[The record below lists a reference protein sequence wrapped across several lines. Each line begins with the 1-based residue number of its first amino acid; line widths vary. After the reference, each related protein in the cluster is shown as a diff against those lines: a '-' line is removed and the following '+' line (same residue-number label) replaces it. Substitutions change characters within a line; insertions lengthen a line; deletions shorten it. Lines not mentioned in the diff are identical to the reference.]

1 MMLRNKAGDL
11 GTSMSFS
18 LEQMPCFSL
27 WKNTASLKNG
37 YVTGLEP
44 GSNFP
49 NPKRFERE
57 NGRVVLLEPM
67 TSRKFELSLEVHLG
81 PEAVSEVE
89 KEINLLQGST
99 SPEILEFAPKNLSA
113 AT

>member
-1 MMLRNKAGDL
+1 
-11 GTSMSFS
+11 MSFS

-57 NGRVVLLEPM
+57 NGRVVLLEPL
-67 TSRKFELSLEVHLG
+67 TSRKFELSLEVHVG
-81 PEAVSEVE
+81 RDAVSEVE
-89 KEINLLQGST
+89 KEINQLQGST

-113 AT
+113 AS